1 MKWEE
6 NIELREYVIGLR
18 REFHR
23 FPELSGEEKE
33 TAGSAFCG
41 RNGSLLI

>member
-1 MKWEE
+1 M
-6 NIELREYVIGLR
+6 G
-18 REFHR
+18 
-23 FPELSGEEKE
+23 EKE